1 MATPGLHDG
10 AAAFTYSNGDVVV
23 ESAPGLSTLLHELSH
38 SLDWHALPKYSSPFS
53 GTSNWQNEYA
63 KDSHTPT
70 GYGRTNWMED
80 FAETGMVG
88 VYDKVVPG
96 GFGGI
101 NSNWN
106 QIFHQYATYQGYLG
120 NTILPGG
127 TCDKRF
133 PNTAPVQKGA
143 RKMSAQDI
151 DEKPDTEFKSNNI
164 TLIVP
169 KKEVEG
175 QVAYTWL

>member
-1 MATPGLHDG
+1 
-10 AAAFTYSNGDVVV
+10 
-23 ESAPGLSTLLHELSH
+23 
-38 SLDWHALPKYSSPFS
+38 
-53 GTSNWQNEYA
+53 
-63 KDSHTPT
+63 
-70 GYGRTNWMED
+70 MED

-120 NTILPGG
+120 DTILPGG
-127 TCDKRF
+127 TCNKRF

-143 RKMSAQDI
+143 RKMSAQDA
-151 DEKPDTEFKSNNI
+151 DERPDTEFKSDNI